1 MHGATGEGEGSK
13 MGREQGGQGGKEFPN
28 PEIIQIL
35 DNFIVE
41 LSVYLYL
48 VIVYVTRRAHA

>member
-13 MGREQGGQGGKEFPN
+13 MGREQGGGGQGGKKFPN
-28 PEIIQIL
+28 PENIQIL

-48 VIVYVTRRAHA
+48 